1 MFIYLPI
8 QFNDSTHNQS
18 SMDSTV
24 PCVQYLL
31 RIHLL
36 FWVVRSDLSS
46 AGRQF
51 LVIAGSLGNL
61 TFSGHYYR

>member
-8 QFNDSTHNQS
+8 QFSDSTHDQS
-18 SMDSTV
+18 FMDSIIPYV
-24 PCVQYLL
+24 HYLL

-36 FWVVRSDLSS
+36 FWVVRSGLSS
-46 AGRQF
+46 AGSQF

-61 TFSGHYYR
+61 TFSGDFYR